1 MFKNKKSTI
10 KNLRLMKLY
19 IIIIKW
25 IALVFA
31 MIFLFASVYSSI
43 SLNPIYTSI
52 YAFLFLLLICVFV
65 VLECRSVVGNI
76 EIIKY
81 SQDGYMCSTR
91 CPYKTDYKFVGAYAC
106 RQCDCHVFQ
115 NGDRMEVGCKFKY
128 LHR

>member
-1 MFKNKKSTI
+1 
-10 KNLRLMKLY
+10 MKLY
-19 IIIIKW
+19 LTIIKW
-25 IALVFA
+25 MSLLLAIICLC
-31 MIFLFASVYSSI
+31 ISIYSSANFKTI
-43 SLNPIYTSI
+43 NTFVYVFS
-52 YAFLFLLLICVFV
+52 FLVLMAVFV
-65 VLECRSVVGNI
+65 VIECKSMVTGV

-128 LHR
+128 IHL